1 MRMRIPTILET
12 MLAQLFWL
20 PPNAHPDVEQLTT
33 LLLSTGSD
41 EAKKDGPKVFEK
53 MGSYHPKEPHW
64 YFPLLGV
71 DPLHQGNGLG
81 SAYWSIH

>member
-1 MRMRIPTILET
+1 M
-12 MLAQLFWL
+12 
-20 PPNAHPDVEQLTT
+20 TT

-81 SAYWSIH
+81 SALLQHTLAVCDIKTISLPISNHQT